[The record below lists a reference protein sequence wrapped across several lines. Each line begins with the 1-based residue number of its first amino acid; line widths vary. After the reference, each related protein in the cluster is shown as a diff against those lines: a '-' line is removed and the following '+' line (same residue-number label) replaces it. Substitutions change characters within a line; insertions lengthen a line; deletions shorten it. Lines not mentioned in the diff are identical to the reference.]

1 MLARRTRSPSVPG
14 SSWHS
19 GAALLRAF
27 LARLVVVLIAVGLLA
42 AAGRL
47 FAQAFALADG
57 DLISFWGL
65 HVTLDTLDL
74 PLSTRLTWAGL
85 AVGGAILGL
94 SLLWVGLGGFGRS
107 NRAFVL
113 SRRSDGI
120 RGASRVTL
128 SERAVRMLVAEAAD
142 HAEGVWESYPEVTL
156 RRGGWDVRVTIF
168 LRRDAV
174 VTETAERVEHA
185 VAESLKNHT
194 GIAVRRFRVRTELGP
209 YEGAKGLE

>member
-1 MLARRTRSPSVPG
+1 MLARRTRGPSVPG
-14 SSWHS
+14 SS

-27 LARLVVVLIAVGLLA
+27 LARLLAVLIAVGLLV

-57 DLISFWGL
+57 DLVSFWGL
-65 HVTLDTLDL
+65 HVTLDALDL
-74 PLSTRLTWAGL
+74 PLSTRLTWAAL

-107 NRAFVL
+107 DRTFVL
-113 SRRSDGI
+113 SSRSDGI

-142 HAEGVWESYPEVTL
+142 HVEGVWESYPEVKL

-168 LRRDAV
+168 LRRGAV
-174 VTETAERVEHA
+174 VTETAEGVEHSI
-185 VAESLKNHT
+185 AESLKNHT
-194 GIAVRRFRVRTELGP
+194 GIAVSRFRVRTELGP